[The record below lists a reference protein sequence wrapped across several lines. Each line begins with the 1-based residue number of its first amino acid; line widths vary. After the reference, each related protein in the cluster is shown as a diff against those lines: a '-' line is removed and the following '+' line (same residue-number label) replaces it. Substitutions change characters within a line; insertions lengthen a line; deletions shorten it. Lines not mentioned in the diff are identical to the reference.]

1 MVVAEK
7 FLVYVVFPSGSNLQF
22 FLKDLIK
29 LTTLPR
35 KTEKKKRSK
44 SNLLY
49 KDTICID
56 TVLKPRRS
64 RFEK

>member
-7 FLVYVVFPSGSNLQF
+7 FLVFVVFPSGSNLQF

-35 KTEKKKRSK
+35 KTEKKKEVK
-44 SNLLY
+44 
-49 KDTICID
+49 
-56 TVLKPRRS
+56 VKPALQGHHMY
-64 RFEK
+64 

>member
-7 FLVYVVFPSGSNLQF
+7 FLVYVVFPSGSNLQL

-35 KTEKKKRSK
+35 KTEKKKEVK
-44 SNLLY
+44 
-49 KDTICID
+49 
-56 TVLKPRRS
+56 VKPALQGYHMY
-64 RFEK
+64 

>member
-7 FLVYVVFPSGSNLQF
+7 FLIYVVFPSGSNLQF

-35 KTEKKKRSK
+35 KTEKKKEVK
-44 SNLLY
+44 
-49 KDTICID
+49 
-56 TVLKPRRS
+56 VKPALQGYHMYWYCT
-64 RFEK
+64 KT

>member
-35 KTEKKKRSK
+35 KTEKKKRGQSQTCFTRIPYV
-44 SNLLY
+44 LILY
-49 KDTICID
+49 
-56 TVLKPRRS
+56 
-64 RFEK
+64 